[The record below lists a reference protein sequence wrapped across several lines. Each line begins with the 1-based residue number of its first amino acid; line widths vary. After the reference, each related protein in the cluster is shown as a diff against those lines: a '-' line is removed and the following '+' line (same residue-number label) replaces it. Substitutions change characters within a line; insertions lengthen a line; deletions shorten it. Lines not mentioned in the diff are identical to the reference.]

1 MACARLGDTEV
12 EDDLYNAEIIKSR
25 PATLIQRTELL
36 LENMLSKMTDLAKS
50 QTELVKYQNDMETIL
65 SQQQTVLAKETA
77 SELRSLARDTATSLE
92 RLEEGQG
99 QLAFTQAHQTAEVS
113 EIVHRLNNLEMS
125 RSNSRMSNRSI
136 SPTTNPYLEGSTLKV
151 PAYSAGALD
160 PPAPLVNPSF
170 NVISTVESLPFPP
183 L

>member
-12 EDDLYNAEIIKSR
+12 EDDLHNADAIKSR
-25 PATLIQRTELL
+25 PATPMQWTELL
-36 LENMLSKMTDLAKS
+36 LENLLGKMTD
-50 QTELVKYQNDMETIL
+50 MENRL
-65 SQQQTVLAKETA
+65 SLQQTVLAKETA
-77 SELRSLARDTATSLE
+77 TYLK
-92 RLEEGQG
+92 RLEKGQG
-99 QLAFTQAHQTAEVS
+99 QLAFTQAHQTAKVY